1 MSAVDNRTFEVV
13 KDVVLTAQKSCTTA
27 EKIDFYN
34 IWARTYEQDS
44 AILDY
49 RGPSLA
55 VKAISAHFTGNR
67 QTAVVLDV
75 ACGTGMVSKL
85 LKKNGFRH
93 FVGVDGSEA
102 MMQRAIKSGLYQD
115 LKLAVLGEKPLP
127 VQSDHFDVVVIVGA
141 LSMSHIDVKV
151 IRELCQA
158 AKQGGL
164 ICMTTRG
171 NLGNLSYKADLED
184 QIKKLEEE
192 GLWRCVEVREEK
204 EWERAVTAYEEG
216 YICGCVYVYE
226 KL

>member
-1 MSAVDNRTFEVV
+1 MSAAESRTFEIV
-13 KDVVLTAQKSCTTA
+13 KDVVLTAHKSCTTA

-34 IWARTYEQDS
+34 VWARTYDQDQ
-44 AILDY
+44 AVLDY
-49 RGPSLA
+49 RGPSMA
-55 VKAISAHFTGNR
+55 AKAISTHFTGNR
-67 QTAVVLDV
+67 QAAVVLDV
-75 ACGTGMVSKL
+75 ACGTGLVSDL

-93 FVGVDGSEA
+93 FVGVDASEA
-102 MMQRAIKSGLYQD
+102 MMQRAIKSGLYDD

-141 LSMSHIDVKV
+141 LSVGHIDVKV

-171 NLGNLSYKADLED
+171 NLDNASYKADLED
-184 QIKKLEEE
+184 QIKQLEEE

-204 EWERAVTAYEEG
+204 EWERAVRAYEEG
-216 YICGCVYVYE
+216 YIRGCVYVYE

>member
-1 MSAVDNRTFEVV
+1 MSAVDSRTFEIV
-13 KDVVLTAQKSCTTA
+13 KDVVLSAQQNCTTA

-34 IWARTYEQDS
+34 VWASTFEQDS
-44 AILDY
+44 TVVDY
-49 RGPSLA
+49 RAPSLA
-55 VKAISAHFTGNR
+55 ASAVSTHFSGKR
-67 QTAVVLDV
+67 QAAVVLDV
-75 ACGTGMVSKL
+75 ACGTGMVAKL
-85 LKKNGFRH
+85 MKKNGFEH

-102 MMQRAIKSGLYQD
+102 MLQRATETGLYQD
-115 LKLAVLGEKPLP
+115 LKLAVLGQNPLP

-141 LSMSHIDVKV
+141 LSMAHIHVKV

-171 NLGNLSYKADLED
+171 NIDNLSYKAALED
-184 QIKKLEEE
+184 EIKQMEEE
-192 GLWRCVEVREEK
+192 GLWCCVEVTEVK

-216 YICGCVYVYE
+216 YIPGCVYLFK